1 MNIKLLIYG
10 WNISHFLQND
20 SFTDIKLI
28 PVWCLDFEV
37 NGNGAEAGGYTI
49 RINAI
54 TGDEIA

>member
-1 MNIKLLIYG
+1 MILFQCKDIKSINHNL
-10 WNISHFLQND
+10 SND

-37 NGNGAEAGGYTI
+37 NGNGAEDGGYTI

>member
-1 MNIKLLIYG
+1 MDGI
-10 WNISHFLQND
+10 FPALQND

-37 NGNGAEAGGYTI
+37 NGNGAEDGGYTI